1 MLNSSRGVDETVDLI
16 QQIRNICKAG
26 GFNLMKFASNKIEV
40 IKSIPEEHCRK
51 ASTSKRLRVKKY
63 KRKEY

>member
-26 GFNLMKFASNKIEV
+26 GFNLIKFASNKIEV
-40 IKSIPEEHCRK
+40 IKLILEEHCRK
-51 ASTSKRLRVKKY
+51 TSATKRLRVKKY
-63 KRKEY
+63 KWKEY